1 MQKGQGAKLMP
12 VSSKA
17 SDGLVLYTVDVTGS
31 FGDAQLQ
38 QFQNFAP
45 YIVEAELGRTAVTDA
60 SFDTL
65 ATFTHLRALHLEGT
79 AITGNNLVKLAPLSQ
94 LAYLNLSETKVT
106 SAAIAP
112 LASMKSLRHIY
123 LFDTPAQPESAV
135 DAQQTSSRSTR

>member
-1 MQKGQGAKLMP
+1 
-12 VSSKA
+12 
-17 SDGLVLYTVDVTGS
+17 
-31 FGDAQLQ
+31 
-38 QFQNFAP
+38 
-45 YIVEAELGRTAVTDA
+45 
-60 SFDTL
+60 
-65 ATFTHLRALHLEGT
+65 LRALHLEGT
-79 AITGNNLVKLAPLSQ
+79 AITGNNLAKLAPLSQ